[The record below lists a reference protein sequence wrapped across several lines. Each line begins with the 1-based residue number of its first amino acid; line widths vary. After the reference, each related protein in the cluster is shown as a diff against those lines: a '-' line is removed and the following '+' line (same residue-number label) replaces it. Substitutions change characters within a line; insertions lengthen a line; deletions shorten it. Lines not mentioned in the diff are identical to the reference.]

1 MSAWSLTT
9 LTMSPRIV
17 NDYADTMSASSKT
30 SRTGVIVVDDYLDMT
45 LTVQTLMR
53 KTLKASLRFQG
64 TVRQKKVFTVGA
76 FKHPTTIP

>member
-1 MSAWSLTT
+1 
-9 LTMSPRIV
+9 MSPCIV

-30 SRTGVIVVDDYLDMT
+30 SRTGVIVVDDYLDNEMT